1 MLLSACQGSGMFV
14 VERQF
19 HDSCLAAMFDLDGL
33 TAVSPHAS
41 RSHAS
46 TLAD

>member
-19 HDSCLAAMFDLDGL
+19 HDSCLAAMLDLDGL
-33 TAVSPHAS
+33 TAVSPHAI

-46 TLAD
+46 TLVD